1 MKTKI
6 LKHLGLVVGLSMLAS
21 PAALA
26 QQQDFDEVTI
36 EALQVRDNIW
46 MLVGSGGNITVQIG
60 DDGVLIVDTQYAPLS
75 DKILAKIRELSDG
88 TLRFILNTHHHGDH
102 TGGNAN
108 LKAAGSTVVGGNV
121 GGDIADAGEGAQ
133 IIAHEN
139 AMLRMVSPPGDAE
152 PAPSE
157 AWPTLTFFNARRDM
171 WFNDEGVRMLH
182 QPSAHTDGD
191 SIVYFRKSDVIST
204 GDVYVTNRYPLI
216 DLASGG
222 SIQGVIAAANN
233 IIELIV
239 PEYGQDGGTLVIP
252 GHGRLSDIGDVINW
266 REMLTIIRDR
276 VQDMIDRGLTLEE
289 VQEARPT
296 RDYDA
301 RWGAETG
308 FWTTEAFVAAV
319 YQNLSSGQEADR

>member
-1 MKTKI
+1 MKKLM
-6 LKHLGLVVGLSMLAS
+6 LKNICVAVGLLAAS
-21 PAALA
+21 AALS
-26 QQQDFDEVTI
+26 QEQNFDDVTI
-36 EALQVRDNIW
+36 EALQVRDNIY

-75 DKILAKIRELSDG
+75 DRILAKIRELSDG

-139 AMLRMVSPPGDAE
+139 ALLHMVSPGGDAE

-157 AWPTLTFFNARRDM
+157 AWPTLTYFNDKRDM
-171 WFNDEGVRMLH
+171 WFNGEGIRMLH
-182 QPSAHTDGD
+182 QPNAHTDGD
-191 SIVYFRKSDVIST
+191 SIVYFRQSDVIAA
-204 GDVYVTNRYPLI
+204 GDVYITNRYPFI
-216 DLASGG
+216 DVASGG

-233 IIELIV
+233 IIDLIIPV
-239 PEYGQDGGTLVIP
+239 YGQDGGTLVIP

-276 VQDMIDRGLTLEE
+276 IQDMVDRGMALEE
-289 VQEARPT
+289 VQAARPT

-301 RWGAETG
+301 RWGADTG

-319 YQNLSSGQEADR
+319 YQNLSTAQEGSP

>member
-1 MKTKI
+1 MKTSI
-6 LKHLGLVVGLSMLAS
+6 LKRLYLGLGLLAS
-21 PAALA
+21 TGAVA
-26 QQQDFDEVTI
+26 QDFDAITI

-46 MLVGSGGNITVQIG
+46 MLVGSGGNITVQLG
-60 DDGVLIVDTQYAPLS
+60 DDGVLIVDTQFAPLS
-75 DKILAKIRELSDG
+75 DKILAKVRELSDG
-88 TLRFILNTHHHGDH
+88 TLRFILNTHYHADH

-108 LKAAGSTVVGGNV
+108 LRAAGSTVVGGNV
-121 GGDIADAGEGAQ
+121 GGDIGDAGEGAQ

-139 AMLRMVSPPGDAE
+139 AMLRMVSPPDGAE
-152 PAPSE
+152 PPPSE
-157 AWPTLTFFNARRDM
+157 AWPTLTYFNERRDM

-182 QPSAHTDGD
+182 QSSAHTDGD
-191 SIVYFRKSDVIST
+191 SIVYFRRSDVIST
-204 GDVYVTNRYPLI
+204 GDVYVTNRYPFI
-216 DLASGG
+216 DLAAGG
-222 SIQGVIAAANN
+222 SIQGIIAAANN
-233 IIELIV
+233 IIDLIV

-289 VQEARPT
+289 VQQARPT

-319 YQNLSSGQEADR
+319 YQNLSAAQEASR